1 MIYGYAR
8 VSTMQQDIDRQVTA
22 IKEKYPDAIVM
33 KDAFTGKTM
42 NRPEW
47 DALCGELKKGDVI
60 VFDEVSRMSRDAEEG
75 YQTYMDLYHKGI
87 DLIFLKDAHINTES
101 YRKATEYS
109 INKIES
115 GKRSVDKLIN
125 VIIDALNDF
134 MSDKVQEDIRLAF
147 EKAEEELQR
156 RSDRQKGGIEERKKN
171 NKKLKVLYG
180 DEAVNHPEYRQIGRQ
195 EGDKLNIK
203 KQEPIKALI
212 RKYSK
217 DFDGTLKDADVMA
230 ILKDKTVKVPVV
242 KRSGK
247 VEEKEISAKLARNTY
262 YKYKADMKQE
272 QAAQ

>member
-8 VSTMQQDIDRQVTA
+8 VSTMQQDIDRQITA
-22 IKEKYPDAIVM
+22 IKERYPDAVVVD
-33 KDAFTGKTM
+33 DAFTGKTM
-42 NRPEW
+42 NRPAW
-47 DALCGELKKGDVI
+47 DALYKILKKGDVI

-134 MSDKVQEDIRLAF
+134 MAEKVQEDIRIAF
-147 EKAEEELQR
+147 EKAEEELKR
-156 RSDRQKGGIEERKKN
+156 RSDRQKGGIKERQKN
-171 NKKLKVLYG
+171 NKKLEVLYG
-180 DEAVNHPEYRQIGRQ
+180 DDAVNHPEYRQIGRQ

-217 DFDGTLKDADVMA
+217 DFDGTLKDAEVLA

-247 VEEKEISAKLARNTY
+247 VEYREVSAKLARNTY
-262 YKYKADMKQE
+262 FKYKKQMKLE
-272 QAAQ
+272 EEK

>member
-8 VSTMQQDIDRQVTA
+8 VSTMQQDIDRQITA
-22 IKEKYPDAIVM
+22 IKERYPDAVIM

-47 DALCGELKKGDVI
+47 DALYKSLEKGDVI

-75 YQTYMDLYHKGI
+75 YETYMKLYDMGV
-87 DLIFLKDAHINTES
+87 DLIFLKDANVNTES

-109 INKIES
+109 ISEVKS
-115 GKRSVDKLIN
+115 GNGDLDELIN
-125 VIIDALNDF
+125 GILTYINRF
-134 MSDKVQEDIRLAF
+134 MKAKVREDIRLAF
-147 EKAEEELQR
+147 KKAEEELQR

-180 DEAVNHPEYRQIGRQ
+180 DDAVNHPEYRQIGRQ

-217 DFDGTLKDADVMA
+217 DFDGTLKDAEVLA